1 MIDDTASQTPSR
13 TPTHQYEN
21 NNKHQQQSLILL
33 GEVGYMDHTM
43 PFDLLKTKL
52 KKCIPMFST
61 DKTNEIVGNT
71 YLLT

>member
-1 MIDDTASQTPSR
+1 MFSIG
-13 TPTHQYEN
+13 
-21 NNKHQQQSLILL
+21 NNKNKSFILI
-33 GEVGYMDHTM
+33 GEVDYIGHTK